1 MERVHRTV
9 QKNLNEPDNHD
20 GMVSHPEPDIL
31 EWEVRW
37 ALGSSTVHK
46 AGGCK
51 GISVELFKT
60 LNDDAI
66 EVLHSICQEIWQTQK
81 WPQDWNP
88 GHRKRSILIPISKGS
103 TKECSNQWTIP
114 LISSCLKSCMLGFSI
129 MQTKN
134 FQTSKQGLEK
144 AEIKLSTFTGS
155 YRKLGSFKKIS
166 TSVSPTMLKPLT
178 VWIITNCGNLFQRW
192 EYQTIL
198 PVFWETCM

>member
-1 MERVHRTV
+1 MF
-9 QKNLNEPDNHD
+9 
-20 GMVSHPEPDIL
+20 S
-31 EWEVRW
+31 
-37 ALGSSTVHK
+37 
-46 AGGCK
+46 
-51 GISVELFKT
+51 ELFSAVK
-60 LNDDAI
+60 
-66 EVLHSICQEIWQTQK
+66 VLHSICQQIWKSQQ
-81 WPQDWNP
+81 WPQDW
-88 GHRKRSILIPISKGS
+88 KRSILIPIPKRGS
-103 TKECSNQWTIP
+103 TKECSIQWTIP

-198 PVFWETCM
+198 PVF